1 MAAAMAMAAEV
12 AFLLQVVPHKFRLI
26 LLMTKLEQ
34 SWERQ
39 RASRCRTPTPSRTAH
54 RRRYP
59 LASPLMLTLVVVVLL
74 LLLVVVVAPTL
85 RPPMFSSLRRLSRSA
100 GT

>member
-1 MAAAMAMAAEV
+1 MAAAMAAEV
-12 AFLLQVVPHKFRLI
+12 AFLLQVVPHRFRLI

-34 SWERQ
+34 SRERQ
-39 RASRCRTPTPSRTAH
+39 RASLCRTPTPSRTAH
-54 RRRYP
+54 RPRYS
-59 LASPLMLTLVVVVLL
+59 LASPLMLTLVVVLL